1 MIPSEK
7 MSPLDADAEL
17 VAQTRRGDGDA
28 FGRIVARYQGLICAL
43 AYNATGSLAQSED
56 LAQEAFVIAWK
67 QLPALREPEKL
78 RSWLCGIVR
87 NLGRRARRGEKFDP
101 VLRAEP
107 LENAGHGCRKDRRF
121 PLRRNRADRP
131 DPGDTASRDCCRSA
145 DAALSQSS
153 HRRTGRGGSEADRE
167 PPRESWRLHSLRG
180 WSDEQTRQVPSG
192 DAGASGANGPR
203 TPQGVPIGVGG
214 YQVDR

>member
-1 MIPSEK
+1 MIPSDE

-28 FGRIVARYQGLICAL
+28 FGRIVARYQALICAL

-87 NLGRRARRGEKFDP
+87 NLGRRAREARSSSPCSGRNRWRP
-101 VLRAEP
+101 QPPRWP
-107 LENAGHGCRKDRRF
+107 
-121 PLRRNRADRP
+121 RRNL
-131 DPGDTASRDCCRSA
+131 
-145 DAALSQSS
+145 ALSIRPSAGRRRQSS
-153 HRRTGRGGSEADRE
+153 GARWRPS
-167 PPRESWRLHSLRG
+167 PRP
-180 WSDEQTRQVPSG
+180 T
-192 DAGASGANGPR
+192 ANP
-203 TPQGVPIGVGG
+203 
-214 YQVDR
+214 